1 MEPLLRHIQK
11 TIDKLDDLLDGW
23 TTGQLV
29 IDKRQAFLHLQ
40 DGQELRI
47 TPSHRVQV
55 RNGGQWEGLN
65 YMDLFRVSVD
75 GRPAYAGLDARMR
88 LLN

>member
-29 IDKRQAFLHLQ
+29 VDDGEALIQLE
-40 DGQELRI
+40 DGQEIVI
-47 TPSHRVQV
+47 TPGNHIQV

-65 YMDLFRVSVD
+65 YMDLFRVSAD
-75 GRPAYAGLDARMR
+75 GRPAYAGLDARIKP
-88 LLN
+88 